1 MDNMQV
7 PYGFSDKV
15 MASIEKEIA
24 RREKREE
31 ILMYS
36 AIAATGLGVAGILI
50 FIAYKY
56 NWFAGIAA
64 WFHFEMPAIGINSI
78 WIIVFICSIL
88 LISVFFYFTAKQEKE
103 FISPA

>member
-1 MDNMQV
+1 MDNRQL
-7 PYGFSDKV
+7 PYGFPDKV

-36 AIAATGLGVAGILI
+36 AIAATGLGIAGVLV

-56 NWFAGIAA
+56 DWFAGIAG
-64 WFHFEMPAIGINSI
+64 WFHFEMPAIAINSI
-78 WIIVFICSIL
+78 WIIVFISAVL
-88 LISVFFYFTAKQEKE
+88 LISVFSYFTARQEKE
-103 FISPA
+103 AISPA